1 MDVFHL
7 LGVVEVAPE
16 GSGDFTSRVRELVRL
31 AGLVSEQEGSCVFN
45 LKLAVLAIDYRAVV
59 AEFVADNFFVGH
71 FQACGA

>member
-16 GSGDFTSRVRELVRL
+16 GSGDLASRIREPVRL
-31 AGLVSEQEGSCVFN
+31 AGFVSPQEGSCVLD
-45 LKLAVLAIDYRAVV
+45 LKLAIPAIDYLAVV
-59 AEFVADNFFVGH
+59 AEIVADNFFVGH